1 MWGATGYLHAI
12 TDCRENFNPRSP
24 CGERPQLLDISRCTA
39 TISIHAPRVG
49 SDAADGRMS
58 PGSVISI
65 HAPRVGSDQDYRIFA
80 AEYIISIHAPRVG
93 SDIIQTA
100 PVKGLSEE
108 FQSTLPVW
116 GATLLVFELLMRR
129 LFQSTL
135 PVWGAT
141 LCPSQ
146 TMRSERSIS
155 IHAPRVGSDNRQ
167 NTQNRGLSYFNPR
180 SPCGER
186 QKTRWN
192 CPTLPIFQSTLPVW
206 GATAKM
212 HRFFF
217 CIFGKKGIFC
227 DILQIGRRL
236 QGIGRKRRG
245 DFLSRSV
252 RTSRGKYGCLAF
264 AFRESGGL
272 RENRRFYSQSVL
284 FSFRIDCQGS
294 RIAGCPFRGP

>member
-116 GATLLVFELLMRR
+116 GATIGKIHKTGG
-129 LFQSTL
+129 S
-135 PVWGAT
+135 A
-141 LCPSQ
+141 
-146 TMRSERSIS
+146 IS
-155 IHAPRVGSDNRQ
+155 IHAPRVGSDKRHAGIV
-167 NTQNRGLSYFNPR
+167 RLYRYFNPR

-186 QKTRWN
+186 QSE
-192 CPTLPIFQSTLPVW
+192 PTISESWLFISIHAPRVGSDEAIARSGSRYGISIHAPRVGSDVVFVGKIRLAAQFQSTLPVW
-206 GATAKM
+206 GATQKPGEAGQQTQISIHAPRVGSDSKDAQ
-212 HRFFF
+212 
-217 CIFGKKGIFC
+217 IFLLHLRQKGY
-227 DILQIGRRL
+227 
-236 QGIGRKRRG
+236 
-245 DFLSRSV
+245 FL
-252 RTSRGKYGCLAF
+252 
-264 AFRESGGL
+264 
-272 RENRRFYSQSVL
+272 
-284 FSFRIDCQGS
+284 
-294 RIAGCPFRGP
+294 